1 MVVTSRPTTS
11 ETEVMQ
17 ERTACLVDHDGAG
30 AAERLAAAKFGAGQ
44 AHLIAEK
51 PEQRKVG
58 IAIPV
63 LFLAINL
70 QLDHDRFSLFLSY

>member
-17 ERTACLVDHDGAG
+17 DAHGLLVDDDGAS
-30 AAERLAAAKFGAGQ
+30 AAQRLAAAKFGAGQ
-44 AHLIAEK
+44 AHLVTEK
-51 PEQRKVG
+51 PKQRKIRV
-58 IAIPV
+58 AIPI

-70 QLDHDRFSLFLSY
+70 QLDHDRPSLFLSY